1 MRRVLSGIIC
11 CSVVTAFF
19 FSRETIGKPA
29 RADQWRAVAARMA
42 DGVLSADEV
51 SILTKGGTPALEVVL
66 DNFSHSEF
74 VKKAQTSVGKDFNL
88 GAEIDKDLY
97 ANNVVRVVEGFGDV
111 GVERLLNTLPT
122 EAVTAT
128 HLREKLA
135 GLGAVTVKPLL
146 VANILQGVS
155 PDRESALREYV
166 IGYSDPRLIRE
177 NGEIQ
182 HIYPFLAGVAA
193 GVVANAVWE
202 GAKWAYGRY
211 TGDWL
216 ETDQSLLS
224 TDTRTSL
231 RVLNPQQ

>member
-29 RADQWRAVAARMA
+29 RADQWHAVVARMA

-51 SILTKGGTPALEVVL
+51 SMLTKGGTPALEVVL

-135 GLGAVTVKPLL
+135 GLGGVTVKPLL

-155 PDRESALREYV
+155 PDRESALREYAAIYLDHRV
-166 IGYSDPRLIRE
+166 THEAGIPNYFVAFNGHRGLDDAQVWLIAPVCRVSFGSTMTDADVNSSD
-177 NGEIQ
+177 
-182 HIYPFLAGVAA
+182 
-193 GVVANAVWE
+193 
-202 GAKWAYGRY
+202 
-211 TGDWL
+211 
-216 ETDQSLLS
+216 
-224 TDTRTSL
+224 SL
-231 RVLNPQQ
+231 RSLNPR

>member
-155 PDRESALREYV
+155 PDRESALREYATIYLDHRV
-166 IGYSDPRLIRE
+166 THEVGIPNYFVAFNGHRGLDDAQVWLIGPVHRVSFGSTMTDGDVNYSSD
-177 NGEIQ
+177 
-182 HIYPFLAGVAA
+182 
-193 GVVANAVWE
+193 
-202 GAKWAYGRY
+202 
-211 TGDWL
+211 
-216 ETDQSLLS
+216 SLS
-224 TDTRTSL
+224 S
-231 RVLNPQQ
+231 LNPR